1 MDLLQLIIRLIAF
14 AVTLYLLLDF
24 IVLCRVNTTKAIISL
39 IITIFVVVLL
49 FIVFKRYDLY
59 TCEVCH
65 TQLPK
70 NGI

>member
-14 AVTLYLLLDF
+14 AASLYILLDF
-24 IVLCRVNTTKAIISL
+24 IVLCRVNTNKAMLSL
-39 IITIFVVVLL
+39 FLTICIVIFL
-49 FIVFKRYDLY
+49 FIVFTRYDLY

-65 TQLPK
+65 TRLTK

>member
-14 AVTLYLLLDF
+14 AASLYILLDF
-24 IVLCRVNTTKAIISL
+24 IVLCRVNTNKAMLSL
-39 IITIFVVVLL
+39 FLTICIVIFL

-65 TQLPK
+65 TRLTK

>member
-14 AVTLYLLLDF
+14 AASLYILLDF
-24 IVLCRVNTTKAIISL
+24 IVLCRVNTTKAMLSL
-39 IITIFVVVLL
+39 LLTVCIVIFL
-49 FIVFKRYDLY
+49 FIFFKRYELY

-65 TQLPK
+65 TQLTK

>member
-14 AVTLYLLLDF
+14 AASLYILLDF
-24 IVLCRVNTTKAIISL
+24 IVLCRVNTTKAMLSL
-39 IITIFVVVLL
+39 FLTICIVIFL

-65 TQLPK
+65 TRLTK